1 MARNMEDLFK
11 TWSALVALG
20 VEAAAAGIIALAAI
34 EATWQAVRVFLGRPA
49 MPDAAKEGVRLRLA
63 RWLAVALEFALAAD
77 ILRTAIA
84 PSWDEI
90 GKLAAIAALRTIL
103 NYFLQRE
110 IADEAERRRRGDTP
124 AEHAPATG

>member
-1 MARNMEDLFK
+1 MEELFK
-11 TWSALVALG
+11 VWTAWVAVG
-20 VEAAAAGIIALAAI
+20 VEAAAAGIIALAAL
-34 EATWQAVRVFLGRPA
+34 EATWQAVRVFLSRPT
-49 MPDAAKEGVRLRLA
+49 MPDAAKESVRLRLA

-103 NYFLQRE
+103 NFFLQRE
-110 IADEAERRRRGDTP
+110 IADEADRRRRGDTP
-124 AEHAPATG
+124 ADRVQPAR